1 MTGKQQ
7 NEPTEALSESPQALL
22 ASTLRFYQGD
32 RLATEK
38 SLQGSH
44 RIMWSDESAVAQ
56 HNNVQSA
63 KMLRTDLS
71 GSVIGMQL
79 SHMVYAPYGHRATDE
94 MAPLIGF
101 NGQREEISAGG
112 YLLGNGRRLYNT
124 KLMRFTSQDELSPF
138 GKGGLNSYSYC
149 QGDPINWEDP
159 SGNLRLAIRPIFRPI
174 TRHLTKFGT
183 YGAHSKG
190 ILQTP
195 TSRMAQPKA
204 GAPSTLNRGIQRSPA
219 GIIAESTHT
228 STSKSATADF
238 TSTSINSKN
247 TPAIIEPTKKPDIQ
261 FSYRSPY
268 QTQIVPSRVS
278 GLFQLLITLGLI
290 TGGYFLIKHIVNN
303 VRE

>member
-63 KMLRTDLS
+63 KLLRTDLS

-138 GKGGLNSYSYC
+138 GKGGSNSYSYC

-159 SGNLRLAIRPIFRPI
+159 SGNFMRAFQSILRSV
-174 TRHLTKFGT
+174 TRHLIKFGT
-183 YGAHSKG
+183 DGLHSRK
-190 ILQTP
+190 LVQAP
-195 TSRMAQPKA
+195 TSVIAQPKA

-228 STSKSATADF
+228 FTSKSATADF
-238 TSTSINSKN
+238 TSTSVNSKN

-268 QTQIVPSRVS
+268 RTQIFPSRVS
-278 GLFQLLITLGLI
+278 GLFQVIVSVGVG
-290 TGGYFLIKHIVNN
+290 TGGYFLIKHLVNEA
-303 VRE
+303 RK